1 MTDTPIEPI
10 ENCRILLVDDEPF
23 MQKIITKVLTDIGFE
38 QIKTASDGQHA
49 LEVLAEEHIDLLLTD
64 IQMPH
69 MNGLAL
75 MKKIRC
81 GHASVPRNLRTI
93 IITSFSNTET
103 LGSSMAL
110 DVNGFLTKPFKPDTV
125 RKTIAQALSEEDMEL
140 RPESNYLE
148 IKTDLSSLRVK
159 SPDAENSTTETPP
172 SNKESTRQTVNIH
185 QLQPQ
190 MRLTRDVRTNEGIL
204 LLSAGFVL
212 SQNTIRRLFELG
224 DVITEELYHV
234 ERLQEPEE
242 E

>member
-1 MTDTPIEPI
+1 MTETPLENI
-10 ENCRILLVDDEPF
+10 ENLHILLVDDDPF
-23 MQKIITKVLTDIGFE
+23 MQKVITKVLKDIGFE
-38 QIKTASDGQHA
+38 RIKTANDGQQA
-49 LEVLAEEHIDLLLTD
+49 LDILAEEPIDLLLTD

-69 MNGLAL
+69 INGLLL

-81 GHASVPRNLRTI
+81 GYASVPRALRTI

-125 RKTIAQALSEEDMEL
+125 MKTIVQTLSEEDMEL
-140 RPESNYLE
+140 RPENNYLDV
-148 IKTDLSSLRVK
+148 KTDLSSLKAER
-159 SPDAENSTTETPP
+159 PNLENSAVDTQPEAL
-172 SNKESTRQTVNIH
+172 ESVRQMLNVH
-185 QLQPQ
+185 QLQPK
-190 MRLTRDVRTNEGIL
+190 MRLTKDVKTDKGVL

-224 DVITEELYHV
+224 DVITEELFHV
-234 ERLQEPEE
+234 ECLKESEE